1 MNRAIV
7 VEHMK
12 FIASFKDG
20 VIASV
25 EGVNTSFTYSN
36 LIEGRLSGATRYHMA
51 RIKERMAQIEAGI
64 LKGFYCFEPDFM
76 DEKEYYGDIELP
88 FKTGKCLKDNQV
100 SVHLLISE
108 HCGQSSITLEWYS
121 STKEL
126 SEKPLTE
133 IVQEH
138 VDKLKFSDINWYCK
152 YNDWDD
158 LV

>member
-1 MNRAIV
+1 MR
-7 VEHMK
+7 

-25 EGVNTSFTYSN
+25 EGVNICFTYSG
-36 LIEGRLSGATRYHMA
+36 LIEGRLSGATRHYMHE
-51 RIKERMAQIEAGI
+51 IKERRALIEAGKF
-64 LKGFYCFEPDFM
+64 KGFYCFEPEMM

-88 FKTGKCLKDNQV
+88 FRTEKCLKDNKV
-100 SVHLLISE
+100 SAKLSISE

-126 SEKPLTE
+126 AEKPLAE

-138 VDKLKFSDINWYCK
+138 VGMLNYNGDISLYCK
-152 YNDWDD
+152 FNDWDNFS
-158 LV
+158 